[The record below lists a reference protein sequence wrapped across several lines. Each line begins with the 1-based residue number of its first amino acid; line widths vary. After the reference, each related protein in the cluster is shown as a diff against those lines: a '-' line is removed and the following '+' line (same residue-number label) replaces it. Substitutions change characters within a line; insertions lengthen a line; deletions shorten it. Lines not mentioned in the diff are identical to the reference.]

1 MKKRIEQLAWT
12 ILLVIPLSIMGQK
25 DFSKEKSKLDALGIS
40 VDANLRITNSQANR
54 IMFVWDSIYDI
65 GKKQQINYVLNDS
78 IWEQLIIQEISRA
91 QQKNQAQLK
100 TRLHYYLAHIYH
112 SRKLYTKSIPI
123 QLQLIKVK
131 QYLTKQQLQ
140 KTYTKIE
147 KAYVLT
153 NQLNKA
159 LAIRKLRLSFGMTE
173 GSYDLYQDFELHEL
187 ALKDFLLYE
196 HLKNYKKEVDQYRY
210 YKILGNLYFEL
221 GKIDS
226 ARKYFT
232 IGLNISDQQ
241 IQNPDKKTPLNLHTS
256 GKASFLGLL
265 GKCYLAEHQYKKA
278 IEYLLIDI
286 EQSDDDKNNKLFK
299 MIHLANA
306 YIGNKELKNTKS
318 SIRKIEQLTKDK
330 EDKRIALRMNEM
342 KSNYFLLANQLDSA
356 LFYLNLYNAQKDTH
370 NEIIR
375 KNQAI
380 LLLSNIEAEARK
392 KDLILTK
399 AKLDKERADKKAQL
413 VFLWGSIIVII
424 MAGISLIVLFINYIQ
439 KSKSKQLIES
449 KNEENELLLK
459 ELHHRVKNNLQVIYS
474 LINLQKRRLD
484 SPELHQ
490 SLSMV
495 QNRIKTMSL
504 VHQNL
509 HENDNFK
516 EVNLA
521 SYIKTISD
529 YLKSLYFREEKEIS
543 IQLDIENSIELS
555 MDKAITI
562 GLLINEILSN
572 SLKYAFKGKS
582 EGSITIDVQKLHSG
596 IQMKIQDNGI
606 GFIPDQHNS
615 KSLGLYLIEN
625 LVKQIQGRYELETFE
640 GTTYLIYFNA

>member
-1 MKKRIEQLAWT
+1 
-12 ILLVIPLSIMGQK
+12 
-25 DFSKEKSKLDALGIS
+25 
-40 VDANLRITNSQANR
+40 
-54 IMFVWDSIYDI
+54 
-65 GKKQQINYVLNDS
+65 
-78 IWEQLIIQEISRA
+78 
-91 QQKNQAQLK
+91 
-100 TRLHYYLAHIYH
+100 
-112 SRKLYTKSIPI
+112 
-123 QLQLIKVK
+123 
-131 QYLTKQQLQ
+131 
-140 KTYTKIE
+140 
-147 KAYVLT
+147 
-153 NQLNKA
+153 
-159 LAIRKLRLSFGMTE
+159 
-173 GSYDLYQDFELHEL
+173 
-187 ALKDFLLYE
+187 
-196 HLKNYKKEVDQYRY
+196 
-210 YKILGNLYFEL
+210 
-221 GKIDS
+221 
-226 ARKYFT
+226 
-232 IGLNISDQQ
+232 
-241 IQNPDKKTPLNLHTS
+241 
-256 GKASFLGLL
+256 
-265 GKCYLAEHQYKKA
+265 
-278 IEYLLIDI
+278 
-286 EQSDDDKNNKLFK
+286 

-306 YIGNKELKNTKS
+306 YIGNKEIKNAKS
-318 SIRKIEQLTKDK
+318 SINKIEQLIKDK
-330 EDKRIALRMNEM
+330 EDKRIALRMDEM
-342 KSNYFLLANQLDSA
+342 KSNYFSLTNQLDSA
-356 LFYLNLYNAQKDTH
+356 LFYSNLYNAQKDTH
-370 NEIIR
+370 NETIR

-380 LLLSNIEAEARK
+380 LLLSNIEAEVRK

-424 MAGISLIVLFINYIQ
+424 MAGISLIVLVINNIQ

-509 HENDNFK
+509 HENDNLK
-516 EVNLA
+516 EVNLE

-572 SLKYAFKGKS
+572 SLKYAFKGRQ
-582 EGSITIDVQKLHSG
+582 EGLITIDVQKLHSG

-606 GFIPDQHNS
+606 GFMPEQLNS

-625 LVKQIQGRYELETFE
+625 LVKQIQGKYELETFE
-640 GTTYLIYFNA
+640 GTTYLIYFNK